1 VREVRQLG
9 FMTGIELTDQP
20 LEARMGHQV
29 TLHARARGAVIR
41 PLGDVVILMPP
52 LAISEAD
59 LRRLVSITAEAI
71 HAATPPVALAE
82 AA

>member
-1 VREVRQLG
+1 
-9 FMTGIELTDQP
+9 MAGIELAEQP

-29 TLHARARGAVIR
+29 TLAARERGAIIR
-41 PLGDVVILMPP
+41 PLGDVIVLMPP

-59 LRRLVSITAEAI
+59 LRRLVEIT
-71 HAATPPVALAE
+71 HAAIDVATAPAELAE